1 MKVTAENIEAL
12 IVDYIDG
19 ALSKEVAAEVDRFV
33 ELNPEY
39 AEMLSDYSE
48 MCGVVSVDVSKNE
61 TLDSGVKN
69 SLKHTSDF
77 DDLSEPYFNRL
88 AVLVTE
94 NIAQPHESA
103 EYEKM
108 LLENDDNIRSA
119 ALFSKCKIQDNNDI
133 HYPFKQTL
141 KRNAKVR
148 RIWYYAAA
156 VAALFFAL
164 LAIKLWTNNEIL
176 INTMA
181 TSSRVVVD
189 KVFVADNKVDVQDEL
204 AIPASE
210 SKPVNPIDSQIVAQ
224 PISSPIESQ
233 LISSPIESQT
243 IATIEQ
249 PIVFDSL
256 DIARIKID
264 YAELTADAD
273 SMSFVPVDYAQI
285 DDDDFQIDAD
295 NNTFIGERGVSEIRR
310 LSGLFHRRSKERN
323 NPKICF
329 SYDDEGKK
337 DGMSLLIGG
346 REVRVWSR

>member
-19 ALSKEVAAEVDRFV
+19 ALSKEISAEVDRFV

-39 AEMLSDYSE
+39 AEMLSDYAQ
-48 MCGVVSVDVSKNE
+48 MCGVSVDVSKNE
-61 TLDSGVKN
+61 ALDSGVKN
-69 SLKHTSDF
+69 NLKHTSDF
-77 DDLSEPYFNRL
+77 DDLSVPYFNRL

-103 EYEKM
+103 EFENM
-108 LLENDDNIRSA
+108 LLESDDNIRSA

-133 HYPFKQTL
+133 HYPFKEQL

-148 RIWYYAAA
+148 SLWYYAAS
-156 VAALFFAL
+156 VAAILFAL
-164 LAIKLWTNNEIL
+164 LAIKPLINNEIL

-181 TSSRVVVD
+181 MSGRVEVD
-189 KVFVADNKVDVQDEL
+189 NRLVADINIDVL
-204 AIPASE
+204 IPVS
-210 SKPVNPIDSQIVAQ
+210 SHIGAQ
-224 PISSPIESQ
+224 PSNSPIELQ
-233 LISSPIESQT
+233 PV
-243 IATIEQ
+243 ATIDE

-256 DIARIKID
+256 DIARSKID
-264 YAELTADAD
+264 YAELTVDAD
-273 SMSFVPVDYAQI
+273 SMSFVTVDYAQI
-285 DDDDFQIDAD
+285 DDDEFDIDAD

-310 LSGLFHRRSKERN
+310 LSGLFHRRNKERN

>member
-19 ALSKEVAAEVDRFV
+19 ALSKEIAAEVDRFV

-39 AEMLSDYSE
+39 AQMLSDYAQ
-48 MCGVVSVDVSKNE
+48 MCGVSVDVSKNE
-61 TLDSGVKN
+61 ALDSGVKN
-69 SLKHTSDF
+69 NLKHTSDF
-77 DDLSEPYFNRL
+77 DDLSVPYFNRL

-103 EYEKM
+103 EFENM
-108 LLENDDNIRSA
+108 LLESDDNIRSA

-133 HYPFKQTL
+133 HYPFKEQL

-148 RIWYYAAA
+148 SLWYYAAA
-156 VAALFFAL
+156 VAALLFAL
-164 LAIKLWTNNEIL
+164 LAIKALINNEIL

-181 TSSRVVVD
+181 MSGRVEVD
-189 KVFVADNKVDVQDEL
+189 NRLVADINIDVL
-204 AIPASE
+204 IPVS
-210 SKPVNPIDSQIVAQ
+210 SHIGAQ
-224 PISSPIESQ
+224 PSNSPIELQ
-233 LISSPIESQT
+233 PV
-243 IATIEQ
+243 ATIDE
-249 PIVFDSL
+249 PMVFDSL
-256 DIARIKID
+256 DIARSKID
-264 YAELTADAD
+264 YAELTVDAD
-273 SMSFVPVDYAQI
+273 SMSFVTVDYAQI
-285 DDDDFQIDAD
+285 DDDEFEIDAD

-310 LSGLFHRRSKERN
+310 LSGWFHRRNKERN

>member
-19 ALSKEVAAEVDRFV
+19 ALSKEIAAEVDRFV

-39 AEMLSDYSE
+39 AQMLSDYAE
-48 MCGVVSVDVSKNE
+48 MCGVSVDVSKNE
-61 TLDSGVKN
+61 ALDSGVKN
-69 SLKHTSDF
+69 NLKHTSDF
-77 DDLSEPYFNRL
+77 DDLSVPYFNRL

-94 NIAQPHESA
+94 NIAQSHESA
-103 EYEKM
+103 EFENM
-108 LLENDDNIRSA
+108 LLESDDNIRSA

-133 HYPFKQTL
+133 HYPFKEQL

-148 RIWYYAAA
+148 NLWYYAAS
-156 VAALFFAL
+156 VAAILFAL
-164 LAIKLWTNNEIL
+164 LAVKTLINNEIL

-181 TSSRVVVD
+181 MSGRVEVD
-189 KVFVADNKVDVQDEL
+189 NRLVADINIEVL
-204 AIPASE
+204 IPVS
-210 SKPVNPIDSQIVAQ
+210 SHIGAQ
-224 PISSPIESQ
+224 PSNSPIELQ
-233 LISSPIESQT
+233 PV
-243 IATIEQ
+243 ATIDE

-256 DIARIKID
+256 DIARSKID
-264 YAELTADAD
+264 YAELTVDAD
-273 SMSFVPVDYAQI
+273 SMSFVTVDYAQI
-285 DDDDFQIDAD
+285 DDDEFEIDAD

-310 LSGLFHRRSKERN
+310 LSGLFHRRNKERN

-337 DGMSLLIGG
+337 EGMSLLIGG

>member
-19 ALSKEVAAEVDRFV
+19 ALSKEIAAEVDRFV
-33 ELNPEY
+33 ELNPEC
-39 AEMLSDYSE
+39 AQMLSDYAQ
-48 MCGVVSVDVSKNE
+48 MCGVSVDVSKNE
-61 TLDSGVKN
+61 ALDSVVKN
-69 SLKHTSDF
+69 NLKHTSDF
-77 DDLSEPYFNRL
+77 DDLSVPYFNRL
-88 AVLVTE
+88 AILVTE

-103 EYEKM
+103 EFENM
-108 LLENDDNIRSA
+108 LLESDDNIRSA

-133 HYPFKQTL
+133 HYPFKEQL

-148 RIWYYAAA
+148 SLWYYAAS
-156 VAALFFAL
+156 VAAILFAL
-164 LAIKLWTNNEIL
+164 LAIKPLINNEIL

-181 TSSRVVVD
+181 MSGRVEVD
-189 KVFVADNKVDVQDEL
+189 NRLVADINIDVL
-204 AIPASE
+204 IPVS
-210 SKPVNPIDSQIVAQ
+210 SHIGAQ
-224 PISSPIESQ
+224 PSNSPIELQ
-233 LISSPIESQT
+233 PV
-243 IATIEQ
+243 ATIDE

-256 DIARIKID
+256 DIARSKID
-264 YAELTADAD
+264 YAELTVDAD
-273 SMSFVPVDYAQI
+273 SMSFVTVDYAQI
-285 DDDDFQIDAD
+285 DDDEFEIDAD

-310 LSGLFHRRSKERN
+310 LSGWFHRRNKERN

>member
-39 AEMLSDYSE
+39 AQMLSDYAE
-48 MCGVVSVDVSKNE
+48 MCGVSVDVSKNDA
-61 TLDSGVKN
+61 LDSGVKN
-69 SLKHTSDF
+69 NLKHTSDF
-77 DDLSEPYFNRL
+77 DDLSVPYFNRL

-103 EYEKM
+103 EFENM
-108 LLENDDNIRSA
+108 LLESDDNIRSA

-133 HYPFKQTL
+133 HYPFKEQL

-148 RIWYYAAA
+148 SLWYYAAA
-156 VAALFFAL
+156 VAALLFAL
-164 LAIKLWTNNEIL
+164 LAIKPLINNEIL

-181 TSSRVVVD
+181 MSGRVEVD
-189 KVFVADNKVDVQDEL
+189 NRLVADIKIDVL
-204 AIPASE
+204 IPVS
-210 SKPVNPIDSQIVAQ
+210 SHIGAQ
-224 PISSPIESQ
+224 PSNSPIELQ
-233 LISSPIESQT
+233 PV
-243 IATIEQ
+243 ATIDE

-256 DIARIKID
+256 DIARSKID
-264 YAELTADAD
+264 YAELTVDAD
-273 SMSFVPVDYAQI
+273 SMSFVTVDYAQI
-285 DDDDFQIDAD
+285 DDDEFEIDAD

-310 LSGLFHRRSKERN
+310 LSGLFHRRNKERN

>member
-19 ALSKEVAAEVDRFV
+19 ALSKEIAAEVDRFV

-39 AEMLSDYSE
+39 AQMLSDYAQ
-48 MCGVVSVDVSKNE
+48 MCGVSVDVSKNE
-61 TLDSGVKN
+61 ALDSGVKN
-69 SLKHTSDF
+69 NLKHTSDF
-77 DDLSEPYFNRL
+77 DDLSVPYFNRL

-103 EYEKM
+103 EFENM
-108 LLENDDNIRSA
+108 LLESDDNIRSA

-133 HYPFKQTL
+133 HYPFKEQL

-148 RIWYYAAA
+148 SLWYYAAS
-156 VAALFFAL
+156 VAAILFAL
-164 LAIKLWTNNEIL
+164 LAIKPLINNEIL
-176 INTMA
+176 INSMA
-181 TSSRVVVD
+181 MSGRVEVD
-189 KVFVADNKVDVQDEL
+189 NRLVADINIDVL
-204 AIPASE
+204 IPVS
-210 SKPVNPIDSQIVAQ
+210 SQIGAQ
-224 PISSPIESQ
+224 PSNSPIELQ
-233 LISSPIESQT
+233 PV
-243 IATIEQ
+243 ATIDE

-256 DIARIKID
+256 YIARRKID
-264 YAELTADAD
+264 YAELTVDAD
-273 SMSFVPVDYAQI
+273 SMSFVTVDYAQI
-285 DDDDFQIDAD
+285 DDDEFEIDAD

-310 LSGLFHRRSKERN
+310 LSGLFHRRNKERN

>member
-19 ALSKEVAAEVDRFV
+19 ALSKEIAAEVDRFV

-39 AEMLSDYSE
+39 AQMLSDYAQ
-48 MCGVVSVDVSKNE
+48 MCGVSVDVSKNE
-61 TLDSGVKN
+61 ALDSGVKN
-69 SLKHTSDF
+69 NLKHTSDF
-77 DDLSEPYFNRL
+77 DDLSVPYFNRL

-103 EYEKM
+103 EFENM
-108 LLENDDNIRSA
+108 LLESDDNIRSA

-133 HYPFKQTL
+133 HYPFKEQL

-148 RIWYYAAA
+148 SLWYYATS
-156 VAALFFAL
+156 VAAILFAL
-164 LAIKLWTNNEIL
+164 LAIKPLINNEIL

-181 TSSRVVVD
+181 MSGRVEVD
-189 KVFVADNKVDVQDEL
+189 NRLVADINIDVL
-204 AIPASE
+204 IPVS
-210 SKPVNPIDSQIVAQ
+210 SHIGAQ
-224 PISSPIESQ
+224 PSNSPIE
-233 LISSPIESQT
+233 LQT
-243 IATIEQ
+243 VATIDE
-249 PIVFDSL
+249 PIVFDTL
-256 DIARIKID
+256 DIARSKID
-264 YAELTADAD
+264 YAELTVDAD
-273 SMSFVPVDYAQI
+273 SMSFVAVDYAQI
-285 DDDDFQIDAD
+285 DDDEFEIDAD

-310 LSGLFHRRSKERN
+310 LSGWFHRRNKERN

>member
-19 ALSKEVAAEVDRFV
+19 ALSKEIAAEVDRFV

-39 AEMLSDYSE
+39 AQMLSDYAQ
-48 MCGVVSVDVSKNE
+48 MCGVSVDVSKHE
-61 TLDSGVKN
+61 ALDSGVKN
-69 SLKHTSDF
+69 NLKHTSDF
-77 DDLSEPYFNRL
+77 DDLSVPYFNRL

-103 EYEKM
+103 EFENM
-108 LLENDDNIRSA
+108 LLESDDNIRSA

-133 HYPFKQTL
+133 PYPFKEQL

-148 RIWYYAAA
+148 SLWYYAAS
-156 VAALFFAL
+156 VAAILFAL
-164 LAIKLWTNNEIL
+164 LAIKPLINNEIL

-181 TSSRVVVD
+181 MSGRVEVD
-189 KVFVADNKVDVQDEL
+189 NRFVADINIDVL
-204 AIPASE
+204 IPVS
-210 SKPVNPIDSQIVAQ
+210 SHIGAQ
-224 PISSPIESQ
+224 PSNSPIELQ
-233 LISSPIESQT
+233 PV
-243 IATIEQ
+243 ATIDE

-264 YAELTADAD
+264 YVELTVDAD
-273 SMSFVPVDYAQI
+273 SMSFVTVDYAQI
-285 DDDDFQIDAD
+285 DDDEFEIDAD

-310 LSGLFHRRSKERN
+310 LSGWFHRRNKERN

>member
-39 AEMLSDYSE
+39 AQMLSDYAQ
-48 MCGVVSVDVSKNE
+48 MCGVSVDVSKNE
-61 TLDSGVKN
+61 ALDSGVKN
-69 SLKHTSDF
+69 NLKHTSDF
-77 DDLSEPYFNRL
+77 DDLSVPYFNRL

-103 EYEKM
+103 EFENM
-108 LLENDDNIRSA
+108 LLESDDNIRSA

-133 HYPFKQTL
+133 HYPFKEQL

-148 RIWYYAAA
+148 SLWYYAAS
-156 VAALFFAL
+156 VAAILFAL
-164 LAIKLWTNNEIL
+164 LAIKPLINNEIL

-181 TSSRVVVD
+181 MSGRVVVD
-189 KVFVADNKVDVQDEL
+189 NRLVADINIDVL
-204 AIPASE
+204 IPVS
-210 SKPVNPIDSQIVAQ
+210 SHIVAQ
-224 PISSPIESQ
+224 PSNSPIELQ
-233 LISSPIESQT
+233 PV
-243 IATIEQ
+243 ATIDE

-256 DIARIKID
+256 DIARSKID
-264 YAELTADAD
+264 YAELTVDAD
-273 SMSFVPVDYAQI
+273 SMSFVAVDYAQI
-285 DDDDFQIDAD
+285 DDDEFEIDAD

-310 LSGLFHRRSKERN
+310 LSGLFHRRNKERN

>member
-19 ALSKEVAAEVDRFV
+19 ALSKEIAAEVDRFV

-39 AEMLSDYSE
+39 AQMLSDYAQ
-48 MCGVVSVDVSKNE
+48 MCGVSVDVSKNE
-61 TLDSGVKN
+61 ALDSGVKN
-69 SLKHTSDF
+69 NLKHTSDF
-77 DDLSEPYFNRL
+77 DDLSVPYFNRL

-103 EYEKM
+103 EFENM
-108 LLENDDNIRSA
+108 LLESDDNIRSA

-133 HYPFKQTL
+133 HYPFKEQL

-148 RIWYYAAA
+148 SLWYYAAS
-156 VAALFFAL
+156 VAAILFAL
-164 LAIKLWTNNEIL
+164 LAIKPLINNEIL

-181 TSSRVVVD
+181 MSGRVEVD
-189 KVFVADNKVDVQDEL
+189 NRLVADINMDVKDEL
-204 AIPASE
+204 LLPNSAPEVLIPVS
-210 SKPVNPIDSQIVAQ
+210 SHIGAQ
-224 PISSPIESQ
+224 PSNSPIELQ
-233 LISSPIESQT
+233 PV
-243 IATIEQ
+243 ATIDE

-256 DIARIKID
+256 DIARSKID
-264 YAELTADAD
+264 YAELTVDAD
-273 SMSFVPVDYAQI
+273 SMSFVAVDYAQI
-285 DDDDFQIDAD
+285 DDDEFEIDAD

-310 LSGLFHRRSKERN
+310 LSGLFHRRNKERN

>member
-19 ALSKEVAAEVDRFV
+19 ALSKEIAAEVDRFV

-39 AEMLSDYSE
+39 AQMLSDYAE
-48 MCGVVSVDVSKNE
+48 MCGVSVDVSKNE
-61 TLDSGVKN
+61 ALDSGVKN
-69 SLKHTSDF
+69 NLKHTSDF
-77 DDLSEPYFNRL
+77 DDLSVPYFNRL

-103 EYEKM
+103 EFENM
-108 LLENDDNIRSA
+108 LLESDDNIRSA

-133 HYPFKQTL
+133 HYPFKAQL

-148 RIWYYAAA
+148 SLWYYAAS
-156 VAALFFAL
+156 VAAILFAL
-164 LAIKLWTNNEIL
+164 LAIKPLINNEIL

-181 TSSRVVVD
+181 MSGRVEVD
-189 KVFVADNKVDVQDEL
+189 NRLVADINIDVL
-204 AIPASE
+204 IPVS
-210 SKPVNPIDSQIVAQ
+210 SHIGAQ
-224 PISSPIESQ
+224 PSHSPIELQ
-233 LISSPIESQT
+233 PV
-243 IATIEQ
+243 ATIDE
-249 PIVFDSL
+249 PIVVDSL

-264 YAELTADAD
+264 YAELTVDAD
-273 SMSFVPVDYAQI
+273 SMSFVTVDYAQI
-285 DDDDFQIDAD
+285 DDDEFEIDAD

-310 LSGLFHRRSKERN
+310 LSGLFHRRNKERN

>member
-39 AEMLSDYSE
+39 AQMLSDYAQ
-48 MCGVVSVDVSKNE
+48 MCGVSVDVSKNE
-61 TLDSGVKN
+61 ALDSGVKN
-69 SLKHTSDF
+69 NLKHTSDF
-77 DDLSEPYFNRL
+77 DDLSVPYFNRL

-103 EYEKM
+103 EFENM
-108 LLENDDNIRSA
+108 LLESDDNIRSA
-119 ALFSKCKIQDNNDI
+119 ALFSKCKIHDNNDI
-133 HYPFKQTL
+133 HYPFKEQL

-148 RIWYYAAA
+148 SLWYYAAA
-156 VAALFFAL
+156 VAAILFAL
-164 LAIKLWTNNEIL
+164 LAVKPLINNEIL

-181 TSSRVVVD
+181 MSGRVDVD
-189 KVFVADNKVDVQDEL
+189 NRLVADIKIDVL
-204 AIPASE
+204 IPVS
-210 SKPVNPIDSQIVAQ
+210 SHIGAQ
-224 PISSPIESQ
+224 PNNSPIELQ
-233 LISSPIESQT
+233 PV
-243 IATIEQ
+243 ATIDE

-264 YAELTADAD
+264 YAELTVEAD
-273 SMSFVPVDYAQI
+273 SMSFVTVDYAQI
-285 DDDDFQIDAD
+285 DDDEFEIDAN

-310 LSGLFHRRSKERN
+310 LSGLFHRRNKERN

>member
-1 MKVTAENIEAL
+1 MKVTTENIEAL

-39 AEMLSDYSE
+39 AQMLSDYAQ
-48 MCGVVSVDVSKNE
+48 MCGVSVDVSKNE
-61 TLDSGVKN
+61 ALDSGVKN
-69 SLKHTSDF
+69 NLKHTSDF
-77 DDLSEPYFNRL
+77 DYLSVPYFNRL

-103 EYEKM
+103 EFENM
-108 LLENDDNIRSA
+108 LLESDDNIRSA

-133 HYPFKQTL
+133 HYSFKEQL

-148 RIWYYAAA
+148 SLWYYAAS
-156 VAALFFAL
+156 VAAILFAL
-164 LAIKLWTNNEIL
+164 LAVKALINNEIL

-181 TSSRVVVD
+181 MSGRVEVD
-189 KVFVADNKVDVQDEL
+189 NRLVADINIDVL
-204 AIPASE
+204 IPVS
-210 SKPVNPIDSQIVAQ
+210 SHIGAQ
-224 PISSPIESQ
+224 PSNSPIELQ
-233 LISSPIESQT
+233 PV
-243 IATIEQ
+243 ATIDE

-264 YAELTADAD
+264 YAELTVDAD
-273 SMSFVPVDYAQI
+273 SMSFVTVDYAQI
-285 DDDDFQIDAD
+285 DDDEFEIDAD

-310 LSGLFHRRSKERN
+310 LSGLFHRRNKERN

>member
-12 IVDYIDG
+12 IVDYIDS
-19 ALSKEVAAEVDRFV
+19 ALSKEIAAEVDRFV

-39 AEMLSDYSE
+39 AQMLSDYAE
-48 MCGVVSVDVSKNE
+48 MCGVSVDVSKNE
-61 TLDSGVKN
+61 ALESGVKN
-69 SLKHTSDF
+69 NLKHTSDF
-77 DDLSEPYFNRL
+77 DDLSVPYFNRL

-103 EYEKM
+103 EFENM
-108 LLENDDNIRSA
+108 LLESDDNIRSA

-133 HYPFKQTL
+133 HYPFKAQL

-148 RIWYYAAA
+148 SLWYYAAS
-156 VAALFFAL
+156 VAAILFAL
-164 LAIKLWTNNEIL
+164 LAIKPLINNEIL

-181 TSSRVVVD
+181 MSGRVEVD
-189 KVFVADNKVDVQDEL
+189 NRLVADINIDVL
-204 AIPASE
+204 IPVS
-210 SKPVNPIDSQIVAQ
+210 SHIVAQ
-224 PISSPIESQ
+224 PSNSPIELQ
-233 LISSPIESQT
+233 PV
-243 IATIEQ
+243 ATIDE

-256 DIARIKID
+256 DIARSKID
-264 YAELTADAD
+264 YAELTVDAD
-273 SMSFVPVDYAQI
+273 SMSFVTVDYAQI
-285 DDDDFQIDAD
+285 DDDEFEIDAD

-310 LSGLFHRRSKERN
+310 LSGLFHRRNKERN

>member
-33 ELNPEY
+33 EFNPEY
-39 AEMLSDYSE
+39 AQMLSDYAQ
-48 MCGVVSVDVSKNE
+48 MCGVSVDVSKNE
-61 TLDSGVKN
+61 ALDSGVKN
-69 SLKHTSDF
+69 NLKHTSDF
-77 DDLSEPYFNRL
+77 DDLSVPYFNRL

-103 EYEKM
+103 EFENM
-108 LLENDDNIRSA
+108 LLESDDNIRSA

-133 HYPFKQTL
+133 HYPFKAQL

-148 RIWYYAAA
+148 RIWYYAAS
-156 VAALFFAL
+156 VAAILFAL
-164 LAIKLWTNNEIL
+164 LAIKPLINNEIL

-181 TSSRVVVD
+181 MSGRVEVD
-189 KVFVADNKVDVQDEL
+189 NRLVADINIDVL
-204 AIPASE
+204 IPVS
-210 SKPVNPIDSQIVAQ
+210 SHIGAQ
-224 PISSPIESQ
+224 PSNSPIELQ
-233 LISSPIESQT
+233 PV
-243 IATIEQ
+243 ATIDE

-256 DIARIKID
+256 DIARID
-264 YAELTADAD
+264 YAELTVDAD
-273 SMSFVPVDYAQI
+273 SMSFVAVDYAQI
-285 DDDDFQIDAD
+285 DDDEFEIDAD

-310 LSGLFHRRSKERN
+310 LSGWFHRRNKERN

>member
-19 ALSKEVAAEVDRFV
+19 ALSKEIAAEVDRFV

-39 AEMLSDYSE
+39 AQMLSDYAE
-48 MCGVVSVDVSKNE
+48 MCGVSVDVSKNE
-61 TLDSGVKN
+61 ALDSGVKN
-69 SLKHTSDF
+69 NLKHTSDF
-77 DDLSEPYFNRL
+77 DDLSVPYFNRL

-103 EYEKM
+103 EFENM
-108 LLENDDNIRSA
+108 LLESDDNIRSA

-133 HYPFKQTL
+133 HYPFKAQL

-148 RIWYYAAA
+148 SLWYYAAA
-156 VAALFFAL
+156 VAALLFAL
-164 LAIKLWTNNEIL
+164 LAIKPLFNNEIL

-181 TSSRVVVD
+181 MSGRVEVD
-189 KVFVADNKVDVQDEL
+189 NRLVADINIDVL
-204 AIPASE
+204 IPVS
-210 SKPVNPIDSQIVAQ
+210 SHIGAQ
-224 PISSPIESQ
+224 SSNSPIELQ
-233 LISSPIESQT
+233 PV
-243 IATIEQ
+243 ATIDE

-256 DIARIKID
+256 DIARSKID
-264 YAELTADAD
+264 YAELTVDAD
-273 SMSFVPVDYAQI
+273 SMSFVTVDYAQI
-285 DDDDFQIDAD
+285 DDDEFEIDAD

-310 LSGLFHRRSKERN
+310 LSGLFHRRNKERN

-346 REVRVWSR
+346 REVKVWSR

>member
-39 AEMLSDYSE
+39 AQMLSDYAQ
-48 MCGVVSVDVSKNE
+48 MCGVSVDVSKNE
-61 TLDSGVKN
+61 ALDSGVKN
-69 SLKHTSDF
+69 NLKHTSDF
-77 DDLSEPYFNRL
+77 DDLSVPYFNRL

-103 EYEKM
+103 EFENM
-108 LLENDDNIRSA
+108 LLESDDNIRSA

-133 HYPFKQTL
+133 HYLFKEQL
-141 KRNAKVR
+141 KRNAKFR
-148 RIWYYAAA
+148 SLWYYAAS
-156 VAALFFAL
+156 VAAILFAL
-164 LAIKLWTNNEIL
+164 LAVKALINNEIL

-181 TSSRVVVD
+181 MSGRVEVD
-189 KVFVADNKVDVQDEL
+189 NRLVADINIDVKDEL
-204 AIPASE
+204 LLPNSAPVVLIPVS
-210 SKPVNPIDSQIVAQ
+210 SHIGAQ
-224 PISSPIESQ
+224 PSNSPIE
-233 LISSPIESQT
+233 LQT
-243 IATIEQ
+243 VDTIDE
-249 PIVFDSL
+249 PIVFDTL
-256 DIARIKID
+256 DIARSKID
-264 YAELTADAD
+264 YAELTVDAD
-273 SMSFVPVDYAQI
+273 SMSFVAVDYAQI
-285 DDDDFQIDAD
+285 DDDEFEIDAD

-310 LSGLFHRRSKERN
+310 LSGWFHRRNKERN

>member
-1 MKVTAENIEAL
+1 MKVTSENIEAL

-19 ALSKEVAAEVDRFV
+19 ALSKEIAAEVDRFV

-39 AEMLSDYSE
+39 AQMLSDYAQ
-48 MCGVVSVDVSKNE
+48 MCGVSVDVSKNE
-61 TLDSGVKN
+61 ALDSGVKN
-69 SLKHTSDF
+69 NLKHTSDF
-77 DDLSEPYFNRL
+77 DDLSVPFFNRL

-103 EYEKM
+103 EFENM
-108 LLENDDNIRSA
+108 LLESDDNIRSA

-133 HYPFKQTL
+133 HYPFKEQL
-141 KRNAKVR
+141 KHRSKVR
-148 RIWYYAAA
+148 SLWYYASS
-156 VAALFFAL
+156 VAAILFAL
-164 LAIKLWTNNEIL
+164 LAIKPLINNEIL

-181 TSSRVVVD
+181 MSGRVEVD
-189 KVFVADNKVDVQDEL
+189 NRLVADINIDVL
-204 AIPASE
+204 IPVS
-210 SKPVNPIDSQIVAQ
+210 SHIGAQ
-224 PISSPIESQ
+224 PSNSPIELQ
-233 LISSPIESQT
+233 PV
-243 IATIEQ
+243 ATIDE

-256 DIARIKID
+256 DIARSKID
-264 YAELTADAD
+264 YAELTVDAD
-273 SMSFVPVDYAQI
+273 SMSFVTVDYAQI
-285 DDDDFQIDAD
+285 DDDEFEIDAD

-310 LSGLFHRRSKERN
+310 LSGWFHRRNKERN

>member
-39 AEMLSDYSE
+39 AQMLSDYAQ
-48 MCGVVSVDVSKNE
+48 MCGVSVDVSKNE
-61 TLDSGVKN
+61 ALDSGVKN
-69 SLKHTSDF
+69 NLKHTSDF
-77 DDLSEPYFNRL
+77 DDLSVPYFNRL

-103 EYEKM
+103 EFENM
-108 LLENDDNIRSA
+108 LLESDDNIRSA
-119 ALFSKCKIQDNNDI
+119 AMFSKCKIQDNNDI
-133 HYPFKQTL
+133 HYPFKEQL

-148 RIWYYAAA
+148 SLWYYAAS
-156 VAALFFAL
+156 VAAILFAL
-164 LAIKLWTNNEIL
+164 LAVKALINNEIL

-181 TSSRVVVD
+181 MSGRVEVD
-189 KVFVADNKVDVQDEL
+189 NRLVADINIDVL
-204 AIPASE
+204 IPVS
-210 SKPVNPIDSQIVAQ
+210 SHIGAQ
-224 PISSPIESQ
+224 PSNSPIELQ
-233 LISSPIESQT
+233 PV
-243 IATIEQ
+243 ATIDE

-256 DIARIKID
+256 DIARSKID
-264 YAELTADAD
+264 YAELTVDAD
-273 SMSFVPVDYAQI
+273 SMSFVTVDYAQI
-285 DDDDFQIDAD
+285 DDDEFEIDAD

-310 LSGLFHRRSKERN
+310 LSGWFHRRNKERN